1 MPRPLRVP
9 LGAGGVRERRRALS
23 GPLQPQ
29 PSSGNVYPLRK
40 GRKNRSARRGEEPQA
55 EARPRKGQ
63 RPAPRIRPRPFD
75 SRRAR
80 GALGAA
86 ATHAPPATKRRG
98 ARARRPRGRGVGGG
112 GPCGGLSRER
122 AARRLGA
129 EDPPGA
135 EGHRG
140 TVRHLPSRTVWER
153 EASAASGGESRR
165 WRDLPEAESPLLRP
179 GCRGRR
185 ARERG
190 LVCLAEGHG
199 VPAEGSVLCFW
210 SRAAVGAG
218 AGHQTLWD
226 FLALAEVHLMA
237 FFFAGGGIC
246 AWLQVFPGAVPAQWF
261 LVAPG
266 VGKVDVV
273 ELEEKAA
280 EGSRGQRSASQAPAC
295 SLMVLPLSPI
305 S

>member
-29 PSSGNVYPLRK
+29 PSPGNLCPLRK
-40 GRKNRSARRGEEPQA
+40 GRKNRSARREEPQA

-63 RPAPRIRPRPFD
+63 RPAPRVRPRPLGP
-75 SRRAR
+75 RR
-80 GALGAA
+80 ALGAA

-98 ARARRPRGRGVGGG
+98 ARARRLRGRGAGGG

-129 EDPPGA
+129 EGPSAA

-140 TVRHLPSRTVWER
+140 TLGHLPSRTVWER

-165 WRDLPEAESPLLRP
+165 WRDLPEAESPLPRP

-199 VPAEGSVLCFW
+199 FPAEGSVLCFW
-210 SRAAVGAG
+210 TRAAAGAG
-218 AGHQTLWD
+218 AGHRTLGFSCPGGGAPCGLFPCRRRD
-226 FLALAEVHLMA
+226 LCLALGLSRR
-237 FFFAGGGIC
+237 C
-246 AWLQVFPGAVPAQWF
+246 PSS
-261 LVAPG
+261 
-266 VGKVDVV
+266 VV
-273 ELEEKAA
+273 SCCSWRW
-280 EGSRGQRSASQAPAC
+280 EGRCGRA
-295 SLMVLPLSPI
+295 
-305 S
+305 